1 VTTTQP
7 KRQPIPFGKY
17 LLLDRI
23 NIGGMAE
30 VWRGKQFGASGFER
44 LVAIKRI
51 LPNIAEDEEFISM
64 FIDEAKISVQLTHAN
79 IASIY
84 ELGHI
89 TSSYFISMEY
99 IPGKDMRAIFDRCRK
114 KGEPAPV
121 PLVAFCVS
129 KMCEGLDYAHRKKDG
144 MGRDMNI
151 VHRDISPQN
160 ILISYEGEVKVIDF
174 GIAKAAGKATKT
186 QAGILKGKF
195 GYMSPEQIRGLPL
208 DRRSDV
214 FAIGVCLYEMLTGER
229 LFVGD
234 SDFSVLEKVRKAEVP
249 PPSTYNRRIPE
260 ALEKIVLRALAKD
273 VDERYQY
280 ASELGDDLQRFLIT
294 SETIFSRKDLMQY
307 MKSTFAEEVE
317 REKQR
322 LMEYAD
328 IKPPDG
334 MLAALEAAS
343 FNSTPGQSAATAAA
357 NSAAAAAAAAAA
369 APPPPQAAVPLVQ
382 PVAPQP
388 PRATAAMGAVTPGG
402 NNANNGVRRSPTL
415 AALPKLTAATAA
427 PAPKEDE
434 HLATQLVSS
443 DHVFDDSPEPTTQP
457 GANVGR
463 AVTPLETRAVPGRED
478 EESNTGK
485 TAVLPPSAPR
495 LSQASMPVT
504 VSPPLSPAMPPRAS
518 MSVPTLSPVDAPPP
532 TLRPGR
538 GPESQGLP
546 RIVRDVPPPD
556 MSQGM
561 VRTSLP
567 PDVSQGIPRSS
578 LPPDVSQGIPRSSLP
593 PDLGQGMS
601 RPPPVM
607 GARGARQ
614 EDEDDDQERPT
625 AAVPALAGRGLDKR
639 VALFAALGVLA
650 LLLLVG
656 VGWAVSRPGTGY
668 ILVDLQGVPVDARG
682 SVKVLLDTQQVTVG
696 KDTALLREVPAGQV
710 MVVVS
715 AENFKPFTKTVDVAK
730 GKDVTP
736 VQVVLESL
744 SRTGSLMLDTEP
756 EDAEVT
762 VNGTVVRPRGRKD
775 RFIKSVPITGQEW
788 TVEVSAPEY
797 KTASQKV
804 AVSEDGP
811 AEVNLKLKP
820 RVEKVSVRVDSKP
833 AGATIFVDGQ
843 DLGAVTPAVVQ
854 VPASSRQL
862 QLKLKCH
869 DEAEVDVPES
879 QSGQGTATAK
889 VSLKRQRGCR

>member
-1 VTTTQP
+1 M
-7 KRQPIPFGKY
+7 
-17 LLLDRI
+17 DRI

-84 ELGHI
+84 ELGQI
-89 TSSYFISMEY
+89 ASSYFISMEY

-121 PLVAFCVS
+121 PLVAFCIS

-160 ILISYEGEVKVIDF
+160 VLISYEGEVKVIDF

-260 ALEKIVLRALAKD
+260 ALEKIVLKALAKD

-294 SETIFSRKDLMQY
+294 SESIFSRKDLMQY

-322 LMEYAD
+322 LLEYAD

-343 FNSTPGQSAATAAA
+343 FTSSPAPAPQPAPTP
-357 NSAAAAAAAAAA
+357 
-369 APPPPQAAVPLVQ
+369 VPVVQ
-382 PVAPQP
+382 PVVAAP
-388 PRATAAMGAVTPGG
+388 PRATASMGTVSPSA
-402 NNANNGVRRSPTL
+402 NNNGVRRSPTL
-415 AALPKLTAATAA
+415 AALPKLTAATAS
-427 PAPKEDE
+427 PAAKEDE
-434 HLATQLVSS
+434 VMATQLVSS

-457 GANVGR
+457 GASVGR
-463 AVTPLETRAVPGRED
+463 AVTPLETRAVPPPPAY
-478 EESNTGK
+478 EEPTGNK
-485 TAVLPPSAPR
+485 TAVIPPPSSAPR
-495 LSQASMPVT
+495 LSHANMPA
-504 VSPPLSPAMPPRAS
+504 VSPGMPPRAS
-518 MSVPTLSPVDAPPP
+518 MSVPTLAPVDAAPPP

-538 GPESQGLP
+538 ASEDGLP
-546 RIVRDVPPPD
+546 RINRNLPPD
-556 MSQGM
+556 MSQGIP
-561 VRTSLP
+561 RSALP
-567 PDVSQGIPRSS
+567 PDVSQGIPRSA
-578 LPPDVSQGIPRSSLP
+578 LPPTP
-593 PDLGQGMS
+593 PALG
-601 RPPPVM
+601 PAPVA
-607 GARGARQ
+607 ARHQ
-614 EDEDDDQERPT
+614 DEEDDDGDQERPT
-625 AAVPALAGRGLDKR
+625 AAVPALAARSPGKRGMLIG
-639 VALFAALGVLA
+639 AAAVV
-650 LLLLVG
+650 LLLVLAAA
-656 VGWAVSRPGTGY
+656 GWALSRPGVGY
-668 ILVDLQGVPVDARG
+668 IMVDLQKVPAKARG
-682 SVKVLLDTQQVTVG
+682 NVRVMLDTQPVPVEQGST
-696 KDTALLREVPAGQV
+696 TLLREVTAGQV

-715 AENFKPFTKTVDVAK
+715 AEGYKPFTKTVEVTK

-736 VQVVLESL
+736 VEAVLESL
-744 SRTGSLMLDTEP
+744 EQTASLVLDIEP
-756 EDAEVT
+756 RDAQVA
-762 VNGTVVRPRGRKD
+762 VDGKVVREQGKGSALVKD
-775 RFIKSVPITGQEW
+775 LPVTGPEW
-788 TVEVSAPEY
+788 VVEVSAPGH
-797 KTASQKV
+797 KPQTKRLPVSADGTAELSLKLEPLVVKV
-804 AVSEDGP
+804 AV
-811 AEVNLKLKP
+811 K
-820 RVEKVSVRVDSKP
+820 VESKP
-833 AGATIFVDGQ
+833 AGATIFVDGT
-843 DLGAVTPAVVQ
+843 DMGAVTPAVVQ
-854 VPASSRQL
+854 VPAGARQL

-869 DEAEVDVPES
+869 DEAEVDVPGPKD
-879 QSGQGTATAK
+879 GQEPATAK
-889 VSLKRQRGCR
+889 VSLRKLRGCR

>member
-64 FIDEAKISVQLTHAN
+64 FIDEAKICVQLTHAN

-89 TSSYFISMEY
+89 SSSYFISMEY

-195 GYMSPEQIRGLPL
+195 GYMSPEQIRGVPL

-234 SDFSVLEKVRKAEVP
+234 SDFSVLEKVRKADVP

-273 VDERYQY
+273 VEDRYQY
-280 ASELGDDLQRFLIT
+280 ASELGDDLQRFLLT
-294 SETIFSRKDLMQY
+294 SETLFSRKDLMQY

-322 LMEYAD
+322 LIDYAD
-328 IKPPDG
+328 IQPPDG

-343 FNSTPGQSAATAAA
+343 FNSIPGVS
-357 NSAAAAAAAAAA
+357 S
-369 APPPPQAAVPLVQ
+369 APPVPVGQ

-388 PRATAAMGAVTPGG
+388 TRATPALGMGSLGG
-402 NNANNGVRRSPTL
+402 GAPNNGVRRSPTL
-415 AALPKLTAATAA
+415 AALPRLTAATAA

-434 HLATQLVSS
+434 HLPTQVVPN
-443 DHVFDDSPEPTTQP
+443 DPVFDDSPEPTTQP
-457 GANVGR
+457 GAAVVST
-463 AVTPLETRAVPGRED
+463 VTPLVTRAMPSEDDD
-478 EESNTGK
+478 EESTHDE
-485 TAVLPPSAPR
+485 TAILPPPATGLPPVAPR
-495 LSQASMPVT
+495 LSQVNMPTTLPPSHGMPARASTSTPL
-504 VSPPLSPAMPPRAS
+504 LSPMDA
-518 MSVPTLSPVDAPPP
+518 APPP
-532 TLRPGR
+532 TLRPSRGHESPRSGR
-538 GPESQGLP
+538 
-546 RIVRDVPPPD
+546 D
-556 MSQGM
+556 
-561 VRTSLP
+561 LP

-578 LPPDVSQGIPRSSLP
+578 LPPDMSQGIARSALTPSVSQGP
-593 PDLGQGMS
+593 GAHGM
-601 RPPPVM
+601 RLDEE
-607 GARGARQ
+607 
-614 EDEDDDQERPT
+614 EDEQERPT
-625 AAVPALAGRGLDKR
+625 APVPALAGRGLDKR
-639 VALFAALGVLA
+639 VALFAVLGTVA
-650 LLLLVG
+650 LLVLGLL
-656 VGWAVSRPGTGY
+656 GWALSGPGTGY
-668 ILVDLQGVPVDARG
+668 ILVDLQRVPEGAQDKLQVM
-682 SVKVLLDTQQVTVG
+682 LDTQQVPLEKGST
-696 KDTALLREVPAGQV
+696 TLLREVPAGRV

-715 AENFKPFTKTVDVAK
+715 AVGYKPFTTTVEVTK
-730 GKDVTP
+730 GKDVTN
-736 VQVVLESL
+736 VQAVLEHL
-744 SRTGSLMLDTEP
+744 SPSATLMLVTQP
-756 EDAEVT
+756 EDAEVK
-762 VNGTVVRPRGRKD
+762 VDGKVVRPQGKTD
-775 RFIKSVPITGQEW
+775 AFFNDVPVNGEAW
-788 TVEVSAPEY
+788 TLEASAPGY
-797 KTASQKV
+797 KSQLKQVAVTGGGRAQASFKLEPLVTKV
-804 AVSEDGP
+804 AV
-811 AEVNLKLKP
+811 K
-820 RVEKVSVRVDSKP
+820 VESKP
-833 AGATIFVDGQ
+833 AGATIFVDGKN
-843 DLGAVTPAVVQ
+843 LGATTPATVQ
-854 VPASSRQL
+854 VPASSKQL
-862 QLKLKCH
+862 LLKLKCH
-869 DEAEVDVPES
+869 DEAEVDVPDS
-879 QSGQGTATAK
+879 KAGQELAIPS

>member
-89 TSSYFISMEY
+89 SSSYFISMEY

-160 ILISYEGEVKVIDF
+160 VLISYEGEVKVIDF

-322 LMEYAD
+322 LVDYAD

-343 FNSTPGQSAATAAA
+343 FNSMPGVPSKPPEP
-357 NSAAAAAAAAAA
+357 
-369 APPPPQAAVPLVQ
+369 APMPVPVVQ

-388 PRATAAMGAVTPGG
+388 ARATGTMGTVSPSGSAS
-402 NNANNGVRRSPTL
+402 NNGVRRSPTL
-415 AALPKLTAATAA
+415 AALPKLTAAQAA
-427 PAPKEDE
+427 PAAKDDE
-434 HLATQLVSS
+434 VLATQLVSS

-457 GANVGR
+457 GAAIGR
-463 AVTPLETRAVPGRED
+463 AVTPLESRAVQPAGED
-478 EESNTGK
+478 EEEPTTGK

-495 LSQASMPVT
+495 LSQASMPAT
-504 VSPPLSPAMPPRAS
+504 TPPPVVPPRPS
-518 MSVPTLSPVDAPPP
+518 MSVPTLAPMDAAPPP

-538 GPESQGLP
+538 NSEPPRLGRELPPDVSQGIQ
-546 RIVRDVPPPD
+546 R
-556 MSQGM
+556 SA
-561 VRTSLP
+561 LP
-567 PDVSQGIPRSS
+567 PDVSQGIPRSA
-578 LPPDVSQGIPRSSLP
+578 LPPDVSQPISRSALP
-593 PDLGQGMS
+593 PVVSPGPAA
-601 RPPPVM
+601 RANPV
-607 GARGARQ
+607 RH
-614 EDEDDDQERPT
+614 EEDDDQERPT
-625 AAVPALAGRGLDKR
+625 AAVPALSGRGLDKR
-639 VALFAALGVLA
+639 VVFFGGLGVLA
-650 LLLLVG
+650 LLVLAF
-656 VGWAVSRPGTGY
+656 VGWALSGPGTGY
-668 ILVDLQGVPVDARG
+668 ILVDLQRLPDDAR
-682 SVKVLLDTQQVTVG
+682 SKVQVLLDTQQVTID
-696 KDTALLREVPAGQV
+696 KDSTNLLREVQAGKV

-715 AENFKPFTKTVDVAK
+715 AVGYKPFTTTVEVAE
-730 GKDVTP
+730 GKDVTN
-736 VQVVLESL
+736 VQAVLESL
-744 SRTGSLMLDTEP
+744 SPTATLMLNTTPD
-756 EDAEVT
+756 DAQVK
-762 VNGTVVRPRGRKD
+762 VDGKVVREQGKTD
-775 RFIKSVPITGQEW
+775 AFINDVPVGGPTW
-788 TVEVSAPEY
+788 TLDVSAPGF
-797 KTASQKV
+797 KSQAKQV
-804 AVSEDGP
+804 AVTGGGRAQASIKLEP
-811 AEVNLKLKP
+811 LVVN
-820 RVEKVSVRVDSKP
+820 VSVKVESKP
-833 AGATIFVDGQ
+833 AGATIFVDGKA
-843 DLGAVTPAVVQ
+843 LNETTPAVVQ
-854 VPASSRQL
+854 VPATSKQL
-862 QLKLKCH
+862 LLKLKCH
-869 DEAEVDVPES
+869 DAAEVDVP
-879 QSGQGTATAK
+879 QSGPGQELG
-889 VSLKRQRGCR
+889 VGPVNLKRQRGCR

>member
-79 IASIY
+79 IAQIY
-84 ELGHI
+84 ELGNI
-89 TSSYFISMEY
+89 AGSYFISMEY

-144 MGRDMNI
+144 MGRDMGI

-260 ALEKIVLRALAKD
+260 ALEKIVLKSLAKD

-294 SETIFSRKDLMQY
+294 SETIFNRKDLMQY

-322 LMEYAD
+322 LVDYAD
-328 IKPPDG
+328 IKPSEG
-334 MLAALEAAS
+334 MLAALEAAAS
-343 FNSTPGQSAATAAA
+343 SYGGGAPAAA
-357 NSAAAAAAAAAA
+357 PQPA
-369 APPPPQAAVPLVQ
+369 APPPPTAVPVVQ
-382 PVAPQP
+382 PVAAP
-388 PRATAAMGAVTPGG
+388 PRSTQSLPPVSAG
-402 NNANNGVRRSPTL
+402 GVRRSPTL

-434 HLATQLVSS
+434 VQATQLVSS
-443 DHVFDDSPEPTTQP
+443 DHVFNDSPEPSTQPGVKP

-463 AVTPLETRAVPGRED
+463 AVTAAQARAPVVPAGSD
-478 EESNTGK
+478 EEEEDITNR
-485 TAVLPPSAPR
+485 TAMLPPPPPAAAAQPPAGPPR
-495 LSQASMPVT
+495 LTQQGLPPVQAP
-504 VSPPLSPAMPPRAS
+504 SPAMPPRAS
-518 MSVPTLSPVDAPPP
+518 MSVPTLSPADAPPP
-532 TLRPGR
+532 PGAQR
-538 GPESQGLP
+538 GSRGGDGLP
-546 RIVRDVPPPD
+546 RIVRDVPSPE
-556 MSQGM
+556 MSQGLP
-561 VRTSLP
+561 RGALP
-567 PDVSQGIPRSS
+567 PEMSQGLSRSS
-578 LPPDVSQGIPRSSLP
+578 LPPEMSQGLPRGALPPEMSQGLPRSA
-593 PDLGQGMS
+593 
-601 RPPPVM
+601 M
-607 GARGARQ
+607 GAGRRQ
-614 EDEDDDQERPT
+614 EEFLDEEDDQERPT
-625 AAVPALAGRGLDKR
+625 STVPALAQKGSGKA
-639 VALFAALGVLA
+639 VLFGGLA
-650 LLLLVG
+650 LLVLLVAG
-656 VGWAVSRPGTGY
+656 VVGFLMSRPSTGY
-668 ILVDLQGVPVDARG
+668 ILVDLQGVPAEARG
-682 SVKVLLDTQQVTVG
+682 RVQVLLDTQPIAVDKGGTTVV
-696 KDTALLREVPAGQV
+696 REVTAGQV

-715 AENFKPFTKTVDVAK
+715 AEGYKTFTSTEEVAEGK
-730 GKDVTP
+730 GVTR
-736 VQVVLESL
+736 VNAVLESL
-744 SRTGSLMLDTEP
+744 ERKASLVINTTP
-756 EDAEVT
+756 ADAEVS
-762 VNGTVVRPRGRKD
+762 VDGKVVRPQGKTGT
-775 RFIKSVPITGQEW
+775 FIKNVPVTGAEWVVEVTAPDHRSVSKTVQVSGDEPVEVTLALEPLVAQVSV
-788 TVEVSAPEY
+788 TVE
-797 KTASQKV
+797 
-804 AVSEDGP
+804 
-811 AEVNLKLKP
+811 
-820 RVEKVSVRVDSKP
+820 SKP
-833 AGATIFVDGQ
+833 AGATIFVDGKE
-843 DLGAVTPAVVQ
+843 LGQVTPATIV
-854 VPASSRQL
+854 VPASARAL
-862 QLKLKCH
+862 ELRKKCYDDAKLT
-869 DEAEVDVPES
+869 VPQTGGDAS
-879 QSGQGTATAK
+879 A
-889 VSLKRQRGCR
+889 SLKKQRNCR